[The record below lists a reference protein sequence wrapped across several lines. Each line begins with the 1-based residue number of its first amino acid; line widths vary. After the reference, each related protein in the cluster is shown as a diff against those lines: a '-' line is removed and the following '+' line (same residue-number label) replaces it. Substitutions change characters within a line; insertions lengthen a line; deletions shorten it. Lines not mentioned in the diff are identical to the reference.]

1 MQQRST
7 KSGGRAI
14 FSLLSL
20 LHHSQSPLSSGA
32 AAAVSIAH
40 CRGDNETET
49 MVSPPKPRPYLQVR
63 FVTALLILGCAFK
76 ICLDDASIR
85 RHGLLSTNHFDT
97 KNHDEWQ
104 VRHQHLKV
112 QSGRSI
118 SQRVNQTSLTD
129 QSRPSTSPVGFAW
142 NVHQVLETTDEV
154 PVVRKQENLW
164 EDSNVIPQ
172 WMKDYFVWHQQER
185 QKLNETNWES
195 VQYLLLRCVPVD
207 KKCSGASDRLKSV
220 PVAIRMAEQ
229 AQPRRMLF
237 IAWRRPCSLEEFLIP
252 PQGGFDWRLPDWLAE
267 KVDIEQRGPKFWLED
282 NADIWP
288 KVKDPIV
295 RMKNIRGSDYYE
307 NLRKSGES
315 SFDEVYHDVWSALF
329 QPSPAV
335 AALVAQQMKE
345 LNLVPREYV
354 AAHVRAMYVS
364 DTRENQEEVDAVNC
378 ASQLG
383 PGLPIFFAS
392 DSKNTSRQ
400 ALVYAKSKG
409 ATIVARQTDKE
420 PIHLDRG
427 LDFLFK
433 SDDWQGRPASD
444 FYDVFVDLFLIAGA
458 RCVAYGVGG
467 YGSWASLLGGN
478 NNCSINHRETNCTWT
493 PPSE

>member
-1 MQQRST
+1 MAQATT
-7 KSGGRAI
+7 KHKIRPNQVSGRAI
-14 FSLLSL
+14 FLGVLSPLILLS
-20 LHHSQSPLSSGA
+20 
-32 AAAVSIAH
+32 VH
-40 CRGDNETET
+40 CRGGSETET
-49 MVSPPKPRPYLQVR
+49 MVSPPKRRPYLQVR
-63 FVTALLILGCAFK
+63 YVTALLILGSAFK
-76 ICLDDASIR
+76 ICFDDASIR
-85 RHGLLSTNHFDT
+85 RHGLSANFD
-97 KNHDEWQ
+97 KHDEWQ
-104 VRHQHLKV
+104 VRHQHRKV
-112 QSGRSI
+112 QSGRRI
-118 SQRVNQTSLTD
+118 SQRVNQTSLAD
-129 QSRPSTSPVGFAW
+129 QSRPTVSIAL
-142 NVHQVLETTDEV
+142 NVSRVLENTDEV
-154 PVVRKQENLW
+154 HVRKQNIW
-164 EDSNVIPQ
+164 EDSDAIPQ

-185 QKLNETNWES
+185 QKLNESNWES
-195 VQYLLLRCVPVD
+195 FQYLLLRCVPVD

-237 IAWRRPCSLEEFLIP
+237 IAWRRPCPLEEFIVP

-267 KVDIEQRGPKFWLED
+267 KVDIERRGPKFWLED
-282 NADIWP
+282 NADKWP
-288 KVKDPIV
+288 NVKDPIV
-295 RMKNIRGSDYYE
+295 RMKNIRGSDYYN
-307 NLRKSGES
+307 NLRKSGEL

-345 LNLVPREYV
+345 LNLVPGEYV

-400 ALVYAKSKG
+400 ALAYAKSKG

-433 SDDWQGRPASD
+433 SDDWQGRPAAD
-444 FYDVFVDLFLIAGA
+444 FYDVFVDLFIIAGA

-478 NNCSINHRETNCTWT
+478 HNCSINHRETNCTWT
-493 PPSE
+493 PPSGRMDT